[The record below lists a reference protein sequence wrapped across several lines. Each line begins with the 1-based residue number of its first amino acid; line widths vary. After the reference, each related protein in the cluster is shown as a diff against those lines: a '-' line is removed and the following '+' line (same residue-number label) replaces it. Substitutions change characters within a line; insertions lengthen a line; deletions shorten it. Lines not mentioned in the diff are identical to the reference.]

1 MKEIGCSTML
11 YRNFSLKQ
19 ALAGIQQA
27 GGSAIELC
35 ARSSVTGQITHL
47 DLNRHDDVNDYYQKV
62 KQTITNHNLLIESI
76 AVSNQQIAQ
85 PAELER
91 LIEASHQLGTDT
103 VVISS
108 GGVSNSEESF
118 LLFVDK
124 INQASTILTGSQIR
138 LSVKPRV
145 GRAVHDVATAEQLM
159 TKVDANWVGL
169 NFDATHI
176 YRSHPHADPVQ
187 ALAELQPHIFTV
199 RIRDH
204 QVSREPKVGPVETQ
218 IPGNGGL
225 DLVGL
230 ASIIKQ
236 MPNVSAA
243 ILEIVGTH
251 KRPEMT
257 FNTIQEM
264 VTTSISYLKPLLWE
278 YVATPMTTII

>member
-1 MKEIGCSTML
+1 MKKIGCSTML

-108 GGVSNSEESF
+108 GGVSDSEESF

-145 GRAVHDVATAEQLM
+145 GRAVHDVATAVQLM

-169 NFDATHI
+169 TFDATHI

-236 MPNVSAA
+236 MPNVSSA

>member
-1 MKEIGCSTML
+1 MKEIGCSTVL

-124 INQASTILTGSQIR
+124 ISQACTILTGSQIR

-145 GRAVHDVATAEQLM
+145 GPGDNQL
-159 TKVDANWVGL
+159 VLGCSP
-169 NFDATHI
+169 NF
-176 YRSHPHADPVQ
+176 SG
-187 ALAELQPHIFTV
+187 
-199 RIRDH
+199 
-204 QVSREPKVGPVETQ
+204 K
-218 IPGNGGL
+218 GNTL
-225 DLVGL
+225 
-230 ASIIKQ
+230 KQ
-236 MPNVSAA
+236 
-243 ILEIVGTH
+243 
-251 KRPEMT
+251 
-257 FNTIQEM
+257 IQEKTEQYTDLDRRLA
-264 VTTSISYLKPLLWE
+264 VYIRFASP
-278 YVATPMTTII
+278 P